1 MQYNGGRQALARV
14 ARHEP
19 PKFGPVW
26 NRELTPALEKEIVLS
41 FDGAEPRVAIFE
53 DGRLV
58 EVYIE
63 RPLSQRIVGNVY
75 KGRVQNVLPGMQ
87 AAFVDIGLERNA
99 FLFVDDAYPP
109 DAEGSEVAEVA
120 EDLADAADAA
130 ARRPRA
136 RKASIKDL
144 VREGQEVMIQIAKE
158 PIGTKGARVT
168 RHVTLPG
175 RYLVL
180 MPTVDYVG
188 VSRRIADEA
197 ERERLKAIA
206 QRVRGRG
213 LGFIVRTVA
222 EGRTEEEIREDAESL
237 RRAWMALRAKAAKA
251 KAPALLYKDL
261 GLVQRIMRD
270 QLTPDV
276 RRILVD
282 SAEEYARL
290 QEYLEGFAPEGKPL
304 VTLYTPGA
312 GNGVAGAGL
321 FAARGVDEEIER
333 ALGRRVWLPSGGYL
347 VIDQMEALTA
357 IDVNTGKFTGS
368 TDLADTVFR
377 TNLEA
382 CAEIARQLRLR
393 DIGGI
398 IIVDFIDMEV
408 VEHRRRVVAALEEAC
423 RPDHSRPVVL
433 GLTQLGLVEMTR
445 KKGRQSLRD
454 LLTQPCPYCD
464 GRGRVLTEE
473 SASRRVRAE
482 IRRILAGSHAEAVL
496 VEVHPSVA
504 ALLIGAGGANLKEL
518 EREVGHTIF
527 VRGAE
532 EIHVEKMNVRAV
544 GTRAE
549 VEAMARPVREGEVI
563 ELRVEEPHVSN
574 TSDGIAR
581 VEGYVIDI
589 EGAGRRVGERVKVE
603 ITRAFRT
610 YARGRMV

>member
-1 MQYNGGRQALARV
+1 MQYNGGRQSLTRR
-14 ARHEP
+14 ARHGLAE
-19 PKFGPVW
+19 FGPVW
-26 NRELTPALEKEIVLS
+26 DRELIPVLEKEIVLS

-53 DGRLV
+53 DGRVV
-58 EVYIE
+58 EVYLE
-63 RPLSQRIVGNVY
+63 RPQSQRIVGNVY

-109 DAEGSEVAEVA
+109 SAEASEVAQ
-120 EDLADAADAA
+120 DLLENEGGEGGDEEGG
-130 ARRPRA
+130 RPRQ
-136 RKASIKDL
+136 RSKASIRDL
-144 VREGQEVMIQIAKE
+144 VHEGQEVMVQIAKE

-188 VSRRIADEA
+188 VSRRIGEDG
-197 ERERLKAIA
+197 ERERLKEIA

-222 EGRTEEEIREDAESL
+222 EGRTEDEIREDADML
-237 RRAWMALRAKAAKA
+237 RRAWQALRAKANKS

-276 RRILVD
+276 KRILID

-290 QEYLEGFAPEGKPL
+290 QEYLNGFAPEARPL
-304 VTLYTPGA
+304 VTLHAA
-312 GNGVAGAGL
+312 GGPGL

-333 ALGRRVWLPSGGYL
+333 ALGRRVWLGSGGYL

-382 CAEIARQLRLR
+382 CGEIARQLRLR

-408 VEHRRRVVAALEEAC
+408 PEHRRRVVAELEEAC

-454 LLTQPCPYCD
+454 LLTRPCPYCD
-464 GRGRVLTEE
+464 ARGRVLSEE

-482 IRRILAGSHAEAVL
+482 IRRILASSEAEAVL

-504 ALLIGAGGANLKEL
+504 ALLIGAGGTSLKEL
-518 EREVGHTIF
+518 EREVGRTIF

-549 VEAMARPVREGEVI
+549 VEEQARPVHEGEVI
-563 ELRVEEPHVSN
+563 ELKVEEPHVNN

>member
-1 MQYNGGRQALARV
+1 M
-14 ARHEP
+14 
-19 PKFGPVW
+19 
-26 NRELTPALEKEIVLS
+26 EKEIVLS

-109 DAEGSEVAEVA
+109 AAEGSEVSEVA
-120 EDLADAADAA
+120 EDLIDAADGAGA
-130 ARRPRA
+130 TRTGQ

-144 VREGQEVMIQIAKE
+144 VREGQEVMVQIAKE

-197 ERERLKAIA
+197 ERERLKDIA

-222 EGRTEEEIREDAESL
+222 EGRSEEEIRQDAEAL
-237 RRAWMALRAKAAKA
+237 RRAWTSLRSRSGKA

-276 RRILVD
+276 RRILID

-304 VTLYTPGA
+304 VTLYTA
-312 GNGVAGAGL
+312 GGPGL

-382 CAEIARQLRLR
+382 CSEIARQIRLR

-408 VEHRRRVVAALEEAC
+408 LEHRRRVVAALEEAC

-454 LLTQPCPYCD
+454 LLTRPCPYCD
-464 GRGRVLTEE
+464 GRGRVLSEE

-482 IRRILAGSHAEAVL
+482 IRRILAGNPAAEAIL

-518 EREVGHTIF
+518 ERELGRTIF

-532 EIHVEKMNVRAV
+532 EVHVEKMNVRAV
-544 GTRAE
+544 GSRAD
-549 VEAMARPVREGEVI
+549 VEDQARPVHEGEVI
-563 ELRVEEPHVSN
+563 ELRVEEPHVNN

-589 EGAGRRVGERVKVE
+589 EGAGRRVGERVRVE